1 MKVVSL
7 FQTRSTGKLVDL
19 GLLAA
24 RLGLGFS
31 FIWPG
36 INKVSNP
43 AGIAGMLQSM
53 GMGSE
58 AALSLSLMIG
68 VLEIFSGALISIGLV
83 TRLSA
88 IFQIIILV
96 GAQVIF
102 GFNYTQGPAI
112 WKDPGLLGI
121 AILLLFAGSG
131 KLGIDGII
139 SRRHQKTRV

>member
-1 MKVVSL
+1 ML
-7 FQTRSTGKLVDL
+7 QPRLTGRLADF

-24 RLGLGFS
+24 RLGMGFA

-58 AALSLSLMIG
+58 MALQLTFTIG
-68 VLEIFSGALISIGLV
+68 VLEMLSGVLVSIGLV

-88 IFQIIILV
+88 AFQIIILIA
-96 GAQVIF
+96 AQAVF

-121 AILLLFAGSG
+121 AILLLFAGAG
-131 KLGIDGII
+131 RLGMDGMI
-139 SRRHQKTRV
+139 SKRRR